1 MKLFKK
7 ITKIMLFSVL
17 IFSLNLTNISAY
29 AQIFTDVPDNYW
41 AEDYIKKVKDLGI
54 ITGYPDAT
62 FKPNKEVTKSQAL
75 VMISRLYKLDN
86 STIETIKNKYRHLLD
101 ELKVESWAYDGIA
114 VALHKG
120 IVSEEVLRE
129 YYKSGRAK
137 TPATK
142 EEICIFLTR
151 AMGLEDEAK
160 SKTIIVLPFKD
171 AELIPAQITPYV
183 DMMIQKGIIN
193 SKGDSKGKFNPKAP
207 INRAIMAKMLSIAY
221 DYINENE
228 KIEQILVNE
237 DTITISGTISSI
249 LKATNEMYVTIEDEN
264 KQKNIYKVNSD
275 TIITLDGDRIKFNEL
290 VEGLTVEAEV
300 TNKNKVVS
308 MKVKS
313 IEEEYSGKVDSL
325 ALTTPAILTIEY
337 EKNGENETRAFY
349 IAKDVKVILNG
360 KESFIYKIKEGDL
373 VELQVKNKKIV
384 KIVAESKDKHI
395 KGIIKDIK
403 YKPEPNL
410 VVEDENGE
418 IYEFPVYK
426 RADIERNN
434 KNAEITDLRRG
445 DKVAIEVE
453 YNVIKEIE
461 ARVIKSEDEGTI
473 KEILIADRPKLTIV
487 NKDGKEVSYY
497 LSKDIDIDIDNDN
510 GNIYD
515 LRLGY
520 FVELDIESDE
530 IVSMEVEPIEQ
541 NDRYEGE
548 IEYLNDDA
556 EVIVLSVINY
566 NTGKKEVVRIDIT
579 KFTSFIDSDGD
590 RIKFRNLRKG
600 DKVIA
605 IGHFDGGIFTAKTI
619 IVTQKVK

>member
-7 ITKIMLFSVL
+7 IVKVVLFSVL

-41 AEDYIKKVKDLGI
+41 AEEYIKKVKDLGI

-62 FKPNKEVTKSQAL
+62 FKPTKEVTKSQAL
-75 VMISRLYKLDN
+75 VMISRLYKLDD
-86 STIETIKNKYRHLLD
+86 STIETIKNKYKHLLD
-101 ELKVESWAYDGIA
+101 ELKVEPWAYEGIA

-120 IVSEEVLRE
+120 IISEEVLKE

-137 TPATK
+137 MPATK

-171 AELIPAQITPYV
+171 AELIPAQVTPYV

-193 SKGDSKGKFNPKAP
+193 AKGDSKGKFNPKNSV
-207 INRAIMAKMLSIAY
+207 NRAIMAKMLSIAY
-221 DYINENE
+221 DYIDKNEE
-228 KIEQILVNE
+228 KQQILVE
-237 DTITISGTISSI
+237 DTVTVSGTISSI

-264 KQKNIYKVNSD
+264 KEKNIYKVNSD
-275 TIITLDGDRIKFNEL
+275 TDITLDGNRIKFTEL
-290 VEGLTVEAEV
+290 VEGLIVEAEV
-300 TNKNKVVS
+300 TDKNKIVS

-313 IEEEYSGKVDSL
+313 IEEEYSGKVKSL

-337 EKNGENETRAFY
+337 KKDGGDETKALYLAR
-349 IAKDVKVILNG
+349 DVKVILDN
-360 KESFIYKIKEGDL
+360 KKSFIYKIKEGDL
-373 VELQVKNKKIV
+373 VKLKVKNKKIV
-384 KIVAESKDKHI
+384 EIVAESKDKHI
-395 KGIIKDIK
+395 TGIIKDIK
-403 YKPEPNL
+403 YNPEPNL
-410 VVEDENGE
+410 VIEDENGE
-418 IYEFPVYK
+418 LYEFPIYK
-426 RADIERNN
+426 RADIERND

-445 DKVAIEVE
+445 DRVEIDVE

-461 ARVIKSEDEGTI
+461 ARVIKREDEGTI
-473 KEILIADRPKLTIV
+473 KEILIADRPKITIV
-487 NKDGKEVSYY
+487 NEEGKEVSYY
-497 LSKDIDIDIDNDN
+497 ISKDADIDIDNKN

-520 FVELDIESDE
+520 FVEVDIESDE
-530 IVSMEVEPIEQ
+530 IISMEVEPREQ

-566 NTGKKEVVRIDIT
+566 NTGKKEVVRIDVT

-600 DKVIA
+600 DKVIV
-605 IGHFDGGIFTAKTI
+605 IGNFDGGIFTAKTV
-619 IVTQKVK
+619 IVTQKAR